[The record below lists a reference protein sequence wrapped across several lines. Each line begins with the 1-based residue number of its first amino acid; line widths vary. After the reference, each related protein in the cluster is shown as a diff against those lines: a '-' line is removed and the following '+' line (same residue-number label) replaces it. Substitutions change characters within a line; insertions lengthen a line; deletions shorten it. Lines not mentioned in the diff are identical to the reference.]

1 MLTLLMAGCQK
12 DEFERIPEG
21 AVRLTAEKFQG
32 HGTKTVVDD
41 KSVMWMTGDTIRFD
55 DTDTTYVTAPVT
67 VADGQAYVDG
77 VPDVFPIYAYCPM
90 TLGVSTFRSDNA
102 IITMPAEYPSS
113 FDANG
118 NQVINLP
125 MVAKVTDDTPT
136 SIEFKHLTAAVK
148 VTVRNLSGVSLT
160 LDSVVVSSNSLQ
172 LCGTRNVTIGV
183 GSVSVGAQK
192 SSSPNDRRVKVTF
205 SGSPAIA
212 STDTRE
218 VQVPFW
224 PVAATTGEGD
234 FTINVYAHDGT
245 NKKYVYCKNGTSPV
259 LDRNH
264 LLSANVSMGDN
275 VVDLDGASGEIVV
288 TDGKIL
294 TGTHRS
300 TIKVSIAAGATV
312 TLDNVTIEGTDHV
325 DDTWAGLT
333 CLGNATLVL
342 SGVNYLKSSS
352 SGYPGI
358 YVPAGSTLS
367 IKGNG
372 TLTASGRG
380 QGGAGIGG
388 GYDLSN
394 HTSINCGNIVIQS
407 GTINAK
413 GVDFAAGIGSGALS
427 SCGTITIQGGNVTA
441 KGGGAG
447 AGIGSGFGENGSRSS
462 CGVISITGGNVNAT
476 GGVQGVGIGSG
487 DLCGDI
493 NISGGNVMA
502 AGGNVSGH
510 DNLGSAGIG
519 AGGYSYNTQVQS
531 FECGNITISGGTVVA
546 IGRGYSAGIGTSSLE
561 NTQCGNITI
570 TTGVTSLTATKGSNT
585 ALNNIGRGHASSTCG
600 TVTVGIKVYWDGTSY
615 QNDGNSQLTTESYVY
630 SPETINLGEL
640 TGNYTAQDGD
650 ILTGTVN
657 GSYLVTIPH
666 NTTVVLDNVTIDH
679 SSHSGL
685 PGLFCNGTIILVGT
699 NTVKGSGGNAGV
711 LVQGNGNLTIKGTG
725 TLNAHGGYNSAGIGG
740 QYLNVF
746 GDITIESG
754 SVNAYGG
761 EGGAGI
767 GAGYAGNGGDINIT
781 GGYVYAKGGEGWT
794 CGIGCS
800 GKPRG
805 KSASQVDN
813 IYISGGTVTAIGDDA
828 PGISNIYFPGL
839 LHRSGNIYLVGDCNV
854 YAEGGREAIANYRQ
868 GSDIGGSF
876 GRLIVIATSG
886 CVYAFRFNTG
896 NNNQYDTN
904 TEYPSAPICIYGR
917 NGTSIPLIVGE
928 IFNRD
933 DTQLWYKDGPNCP
946 WNNNGK

>member
-1 MLTLLMAGCQK
+1 MLVVLMAACQK
-12 DEFERIPEG
+12 DEFGRIPEG
-21 AVRLTAEKFQG
+21 ALRLTAENFQSN
-32 HGTKTVVDD
+32 GTKTLVNGT
-41 KSVMWMTGDTIRFD
+41 SVMWKNGDSVRFD
-55 DTDTTYVTAPVT
+55 VTDSTFVESPVT
-67 VADGQAYVDG
+67 VADGHAYVTS
-77 VPDVFPIYAYCPM
+77 VPVVNPLYAYCPN

-102 IITMPAEYPSS
+102 VITMPAEYPSS

-125 MVAKVTDDTPT
+125 MVAKVTDDNPT

-148 VTVRNLSGVSLT
+148 VTVRNLSGANLT
-160 LDSVVVSSNSLQ
+160 LDSVVVNSNSLQ

-183 GSVSVGAQK
+183 GSVSVGAQE

-212 STDTRE
+212 STETRE

-259 LDRNH
+259 LDRNQ

-275 VVDLDGASGEIVV
+275 VVDLDRASGDIVV

-294 TGTHRS
+294 TGTLNSLH
-300 TIKVSIAAGATV
+300 KVSIAADATV
-312 TLDNVTIEGTDHV
+312 TLDNMTINGGDY
-325 DDTWAGLT
+325 DNISWAGLT

-342 SGVNYLKSSS
+342 SGNNNVNSFSD
-352 SGYPGI
+352 GHPGI
-358 YVPAGSTLS
+358 FVPDGSTLT

-372 TLTASGRG
+372 ALTSTSNGS
-380 QGGAGIGG
+380 GAGIG
-388 GYDLSN
+388 SSRN
-394 HTSINCGNIVIQS
+394 SASGNIVIQS
-407 GTINAK
+407 GTVTAIGAS
-413 GVDFAAGIGSGALS
+413 GTSYGAGIGS
-427 SCGTITIQGGNVTA
+427 CGGPCGNITIQGGTVTA
-441 KGGGAG
+441 TGGNHAAGIGTGDAYCASISITGGTVNATGGGSG
-447 AGIGSGFGENGSRSS
+447 AGIGSS
-462 CGVISITGGNVNAT
+462 CGS
-476 GGVQGVGIGSG
+476 GSG
-487 DLCGDI
+487 GGYDQIECGNI
-493 NISGGNVMA
+493 NISGGNVTA
-502 AGGNVSGH
+502 TGGS
-510 DNLGSAGIG
+510 DAAGIG
-519 AGGYSYNTQVQS
+519 TGYGAPNRCYNI
-531 FECGNITISGGTVVA
+531 NISGGTIVA
-546 IGRGYSAGIGTSSLE
+546 IGNGNSAGIGTSAQS
-561 NTQCGNITI
+561 NSSCGNITI
-570 TTGVTSLTATKGSNT
+570 TTGVTCLTATKGSNT

-600 TVTVGIKVYWDGTSY
+600 TVTIGGTVYYLDGSY
-615 QNDGNSQLTTESYVY
+615 QNSGDVFLTCENYVY
-630 SPETINLGEL
+630 PANKTNLGNL
-640 TGNYTAQDGD
+640 TGDYTAHDGE
-650 ILTGTVN
+650 ILTGTVS

-679 SSHSGL
+679 SNHSGL

-699 NTVKGSGGNAGV
+699 NTVKGSGGKAGV

-781 GGYVYAKGGEGWT
+781 GGYVYAVGGEGWT

-813 IYISGGTVTAIGDDA
+813 IYISGGTVTAKGDMA

-839 LHRSGNIYLVGDCNV
+839 LHRSGDIYLVGDCNV

-868 GSDIGGSF
+868 GGDIGGSF
-876 GRLIVIATSG
+876 GRLIIIATSG
-886 CVYAFRFNTG
+886 CVYAFRFNTED
-896 NNNQYDTN
+896 NNQYDTN

-917 NGTSIPLIVGE
+917 NGTSIPLIVLE

-933 DTQLWYKDGPNCP
+933 DTQLWYKNGPNCP

>member
-312 TLDNVTIEGTDHV
+312 TLDNLTIEGGDY
-325 DDTWAGLT
+325 DNIGWAGLT
-333 CLGNATLVL
+333 CLGNATLIL
-342 SGVNYLKSSS
+342 SGNNVVKGFGN
-352 SGYPGI
+352 GYAGI
-358 YVPAGSTLS
+358 QAAHNGDGTEYTLT

-372 TLTASGRG
+372 ALTATGNR
-380 QGGAGIGG
+380 GGAGIGG
-388 GYDLSN
+388 SWNAASG
-394 HTSINCGNIVIQS
+394 HIVIES
-407 GTINAK
+407 GTITAT
-413 GVDFAAGIGSGALS
+413 GSHGTRYGAGIGSSGEY
-427 SCGTITIQGGNVTA
+427 CGNITIQGGTVTA
-441 KGGGAG
+441 TGGNHAAGIGTGDADCASISITGGTVNATGGGSG
-447 AGIGSGFGENGSRSS
+447 AGIGSSS
-462 CGVISITGGNVNAT
+462 
-476 GGVQGVGIGSG
+476 GSG
-487 DLCGDI
+487 GEYDQIECGNI
-493 NISGGNVMA
+493 NISGGNVTA
-502 AGGNVSGH
+502 TGGS
-510 DNLGSAGIG
+510 DAAGIG
-519 AGGYSYNTQVQS
+519 TGYGAPNRCYNI
-531 FECGNITISGGTVVA
+531 NISGGTIVA
-546 IGRGYSAGIGTSSLE
+546 IGNGNSAGIGTSAQS
-561 NTQCGNITI
+561 NSSCGNITI
-570 TTGVTSLTATKGSNT
+570 TTGVTCLTATKGSND
-585 ALNNIGRGHASSTCG
+585 ALNNIGRGNTSSSTGSCG
-600 TVTVGIKVYWDGTSY
+600 TVTIGGTVYYLDGSY
-615 QNDGNSQLTTESYVY
+615 QNSGDVFLTSENYVY
-630 SPETINLGEL
+630 PANKTNLGNL
-640 TGNYTAQDGD
+640 TGDYTAHNGE
-650 ILTGTVN
+650 ILTGTVS

-813 IYISGGTVTAIGDDA
+813 IYISGGTVTAEGDMA

-886 CVYAFRFNTG
+886 CVYAYRDNTG

-917 NGTSIPLIVGE
+917 NGTSIPLIVLE
-928 IFNRD
+928 IFNRND
-933 DTQLWYKDGPNCP
+933 DYLWYKEGSNCP